1 MSFNFLKQYIIVPGK
16 FFLLILFLS
25 YSSIIKSQSITRS
38 VISNGGG
45 FGSNSSYTIY
55 YNIGEL
61 SFSTWSLT
69 NLYIT
74 EGFEQGAFYSDY
86 IPVFNILISPN
97 PVSDL
102 LAVSF
107 SVDSTTL
114 LFGEIY
120 NLTGIML
127 NDINFGQVERG
138 TVQNIDFSRYCKGVY
153 LLKIITIKGNVLK
166 IFKVIKM

>member
-1 MSFNFLKQYIIVPGK
+1 VPVKFLLLI
-16 FFLLILFLS
+16 FFLTGSLL
-25 YSSIIKSQSITRS
+25 IKSQSITRS

-45 FGSNSSYTIY
+45 FGRNSSYTIY

-61 SFSTWSLT
+61 SINTFSLS

-74 EGFEQGAFYSDY
+74 EGFEQGALYRDS
-86 IPVFNILISPN
+86 IPVFNITISPN
-97 PVSDL
+97 PVYDQ

-114 LFGEIY
+114 LFGKIY

-127 NDINFGQVERG
+127 NVINFGQVERG
-138 TVQNIDFSRYCKGVY
+138 TVQKIDFSKYCKGVY
-153 LLKIITIKGNVLK
+153 LLKIITLNGNVLK